1 MINRIFL
8 WVVSTCAIIF
18 LLTGFCYAQIS
29 DQEIVLEKKKT
40 SHAAVDDF
48 NYIIGAEDVLYVHVW
63 KEKDLSVT
71 TTVRMDGKISLP
83 LIDDVMVAGL
93 TTLQLKQILINFK
106 ENKMSNPSNFKFA
119 KTDEWVSVE
128 GNVATIGVSDYAQ
141 SQLSDI
147 VYLEFLVEP
156 GDDFSKGDSLV
167 TLESVKAAADVSSP
181 VSGKVVEINEALTDD
196 FEAVNADPFG
206 RAWMVK
212 VELSDPSELD
222 SLMTADAYTTY
233 CEERDH

>member
-1 MINRIFL
+1 
-8 WVVSTCAIIF
+8 
-18 LLTGFCYAQIS
+18 
-29 DQEIVLEKKKT
+29 
-40 SHAAVDDF
+40 
-48 NYIIGAEDVLYVHVW
+48 
-63 KEKDLSVT
+63 
-71 TTVRMDGKISLP
+71 
-83 LIDDVMVAGL
+83 
-93 TTLQLKQILINFK
+93 
-106 ENKMSNPSNFKFA
+106 MSNPSNFKFA

-156 GDDFSKGDSLV
+156 GDEVAKGDSFV
-167 TLESVKAAADVSSP
+167 TLESVKAAADVSAP
-181 VSGKVVEINEALTDD
+181 ITGKVLEFNEALTDD

-212 VELSDPSELD
+212 VEMSDPSELD
-222 SLMTADAYTTY
+222 ALMTADEYAKY

>member
-1 MINRIFL
+1 
-8 WVVSTCAIIF
+8 
-18 LLTGFCYAQIS
+18 
-29 DQEIVLEKKKT
+29 
-40 SHAAVDDF
+40 
-48 NYIIGAEDVLYVHVW
+48 
-63 KEKDLSVT
+63 
-71 TTVRMDGKISLP
+71 
-83 LIDDVMVAGL
+83 
-93 TTLQLKQILINFK
+93 
-106 ENKMSNPSNFKFA
+106 MSNPSNFKFA
-119 KTDEWVSVE
+119 KTDEWVNVE

-156 GDDFSKGDSLV
+156 GDEFSKGDSLV

-196 FEAVNADPFG
+196 FEAVNTDPFG

-212 VELSDPSELD
+212 VELSDSSELE
-222 SLMTADAYTTY
+222 SLMSADAYTTY